1 MSKTRKD
8 QQAASA
14 EASGAHSPTHDLQ
27 AERAPMTDRVNVEPP
42 IMNGMTASEAKI
54 VGSLALVANL
64 IVGGIAAFAIGI
76 WQVLLGFVV
85 VGTLAVVWRTSI
97 WLASTKRG
105 KPDGFHIQRMR
116 LWAARKGFGSAQ
128 FISHD
133 SAWELGRPMP
143 GRKR

>member
-1 MSKTRKD
+1 H
-8 QQAASA
+8 A
-14 EASGAHSPTHDLQ
+14 PTHDLQ

-105 KPDGFHIQRMR
+105 KPDGFHI
-116 LWAARKGFGSAQ
+116 
-128 FISHD
+128 
-133 SAWELGRPMP
+133 
-143 GRKR
+143 